1 MEEIVRILPP
11 TQWVSINRTCAFFQ
25 VYLLSQIITS
35 DGTSVNISQLS
46 PTDQIVS
53 TMTFPTEQPTSTD
66 FKLWQETI
74 QLITSPKAWL
84 FPPLGKYL
92 QIPYSKTYWLTDAD
106 RTILLKMSQTSTLE
120 LYWPCDG
127 VYRTQGWHTYQ
138 LTDTLFPLPEG
149 THIETEKDL
158 SSSQVTVQSQA
169 PMLSNECTSLIT
181 LMASLAVLGTSTL

>member
-74 QLITSPKAWL
+74 
-84 FPPLGKYL
+84 
-92 QIPYSKTYWLTDAD
+92 
-106 RTILLKMSQTSTLE
+106 
-120 LYWPCDG
+120 
-127 VYRTQGWHTYQ
+127 
-138 LTDTLFPLPEG
+138 
-149 THIETEKDL
+149 
-158 SSSQVTVQSQA
+158 
-169 PMLSNECTSLIT
+169 
-181 LMASLAVLGTSTL
+181 